1 MAELTVPRVDFS
13 SLGELPDVYRNA
25 RTQAT
30 REMTLANLGRDGNVN
45 YEAAAASLFQNGD
58 FDGGLKLAQLGKVL
72 RGDNS
77 YYGTPIYG
85 TRQDGST
92 AVGTFDKRGQFKEI
106 QTPGFTPTPGVKMLN
121 TGTGFVPVQT
131 KTGQPVAGAAFQ
143 PGAGQKPSGPTGYIP
158 KDVRGEAYQKKEGAE
173 SAERDAALPEKKNKA
188 EAALSDL
195 KRQWSVVDTDID
207 RAIKSIDAGWM
218 PRAGLGSSLAA
229 IPGTPQN
236 DLQNLLNTIKA
247 NIGFDKLQSM
257 RMNSPT
263 GGALGNVSDNEN
275 KLLQAVQGALEQTQS
290 DKQLKYNLTRIKQ
303 LMTAVKDERENAF
316 QRDFGNVT
324 ITPRANTGA
333 AANPR
338 ARPNANETRA
348 IGGKNYIKVGDQWF
362 EQ

>member
-1 MAELTVPRVDFS
+1 MTELRVPTLDFS

-131 KTGQPVAGAAFQ
+131 KTGQPVKGTSYQ
-143 PGAGQKPSGPTGYIP
+143 PGSPAQPAQPAQSPQSVGFIP
-158 KDVRGEAYQKKEGAE
+158 IDVAGEA
-173 SAERDAALPEKKNKA
+173 AARVVGQASGKA
-188 EAALSDL
+188 EVDYPKIVAQTTGMLKTIDGILNDPGLSKGTGLLSIMQRVPNTDAYRFGTRV
-195 KRQWSVVDTDID
+195 RQ
-207 RAIKSIDAGWM
+207 
-218 PRAGLGSSLAA
+218 
-229 IPGTPQN
+229 
-236 DLQNLLNTIKA
+236 LQGQA
-247 NIGFDKLQSM
+247 F
-257 RMNSPT
+257 
-263 GGALGNVSDNEN
+263 
-275 KLLQAVQGALEQTQS
+275 LQAFESLKGGGQITEIEGTKATDAIGRLDTAQSEKDYREALEELRDVIQTAQ
-290 DKQLKYNLTRIKQ
+290 
-303 LMTAVKDERENAF
+303 E
-316 QRDFGNVT
+316 
-324 ITPRANTGA
+324 
-333 AANPR
+333 R
-338 ARPNANETRA
+338 ARQGITVRSNATGQTAGRPMQQRQSGQQPSQTRT